1 MNKFFKFFLG
11 AVVIAVSTI
20 AISSCTV
27 DQEEDIVTPTV
38 HNGGSGK

>member
-11 AVVIAVSTI
+11 AVVIAVSTL
-20 AISSCTV
+20 AVSSCSI
-27 DQEEDIVTPTV
+27 DEEEDTVQPTI

>member
-11 AVVIAVSTI
+11 AVVIAVSTF
-20 AISSCTV
+20 AVSSCSL
-27 DQEEDIVTPTV
+27 DEEEDVVVPSV